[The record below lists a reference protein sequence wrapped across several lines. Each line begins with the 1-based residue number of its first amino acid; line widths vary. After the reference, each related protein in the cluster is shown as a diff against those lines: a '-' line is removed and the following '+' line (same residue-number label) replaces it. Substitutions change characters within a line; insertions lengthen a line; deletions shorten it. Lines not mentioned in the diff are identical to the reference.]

1 MSTFAPA
8 FRNGAAAPPHEVRP
22 EWLRRSGDPAWAHL
36 SMRIT
41 QRSAEWFKILQNFS
55 RKNLVVWK
63 RGCNFATLFRRRN
76 PEAKRSEHW
85 KIYNSDEVVQERT
98 ADLRVCENLLC
109 QYPRHNTLRQKP
121 GQEINHSG
129 FVRSLLWCGR
139 TISWKPSVCVA
150 DAIRNNFRNKE
161 KKRITTTKS
170 LILAQD
176 ER

>member
-1 MSTFAPA
+1 M
-8 FRNGAAAPPHEVRP
+8 
-22 EWLRRSGDPAWAHL
+22 
-36 SMRIT
+36 
-41 QRSAEWFKILQNFS
+41 QRFSAGEIRKIRKQN
-55 RKNLVVWK
+55 
-63 RGCNFATLFRRRN
+63 
-76 PEAKRSEHW
+76 EANIE

-121 GQEINHSG
+121 GQEISHSG
-129 FVRSLLWCGR
+129 FARPHPGQGG

-150 DAIRNNFRNKE
+150 GAIRINFRNKE
-161 KKRITTTKS
+161 KQDTTTKS